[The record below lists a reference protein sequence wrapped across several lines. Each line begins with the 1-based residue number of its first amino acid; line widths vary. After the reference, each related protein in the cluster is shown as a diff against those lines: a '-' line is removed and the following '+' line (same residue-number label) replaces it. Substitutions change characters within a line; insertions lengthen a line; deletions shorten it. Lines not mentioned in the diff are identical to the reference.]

1 VVRAAGKALGRLS
14 KALFQ
19 SQAYEIFIIDLKWT
33 GHASA
38 NAHVIEIKLL

>member
-1 VVRAAGKALGRLS
+1 MVWAAGEALGRLS
-14 KALFQ
+14 NAHLQ

-38 NAHVIEIKLL
+38 NADVMN